1 VVARLEHDDVLTG
14 LGEDVRHRR
23 AARAAAD
30 DADVEEREPPVAENG
45 VLGPA
50 HSGHV
55 MPSELL
61 KVTTASSIACPLRP
75 SRSGRQLPS
84 GPTSSGSGP
93 LTGGPGR
100 ER

>member
-1 VVARLEHDDVLTG
+1 ARLEHDDVLAG

-30 DADVEEREPPVAENG
+30 DADVEAREPPVAENG
-45 VLGPA
+45 VFGPA

-61 KVTTASSIACPLRP
+61 KGTTASSIACPLGP
-75 SRSGRQLPS
+75 SGSGRRLPP
-84 GPTSSGSGP
+84 GPTASGSGP
-93 LTGGPGR
+93 VTGCPGR